1 MSLAT
6 AVSQTPTNLSSNDA
20 AVLQALFDSD
30 SPPTQ
35 PPSSSVQVDPSLP
48 AYNDISDE
56 DLQSL
61 KSREVAAIRQVNSP
75 SPQDPETSI
84 REGIAALTALIEER
98 PTYASAYANRAQA
111 RRLLLQP
118 KRSDGNSTD
127 SDEAAALFYPENRSV
142 ATDIFSDLSTAIHYA
157 SSSESFSSSS
167 RPKPVPSTRAKVLA
181 DSYTHRGYILLRAA
195 RLRKDTKDAVQGGPE
210 QIASGYSQDEL
221 EEMAS
226 RDFFLGGQYGNE
238 VAKQLSVRTNPY
250 AKMCGA
256 IVKEMLSS

>member
-1 MSLAT
+1 MSAAT
-6 AVSQTPTNLSSNDA
+6 AFSKTPTNLTSNDA

-35 PPSSSVQVDPSLP
+35 PPSSSVQIDPSLP
-48 AYNDISDE
+48 AYNDIGDE

-61 KSREVAAIRQVNSP
+61 KSRELAAIRQVNSP
-75 SPQDPETSI
+75 SQQDPEASI
-84 REGIAALTALIEER
+84 RDGIAALTALIEER

-111 RRLLLQP
+111 RRLLLQT
-118 KRSDGNSTD
+118 KSSSGNSTEK
-127 SDEAAALFYPENRSV
+127 DEAAALFYPENKSV
-142 ATDIFSDLSTAIHYA
+142 ATEIFSDLSTAIHYA
-157 SSSESFSSSS
+157 SPESSPSS
-167 RPKPVPSTRAKVLA
+167 RPKTVSSTRAKVLS

-195 RLRKDTKDAVQGGPE
+195 RLRKDNDSLQGGPE

-238 VAKQLSVRTNPY
+238 MAKQLSVRTNPY